1 MKNIIVIDKNSGSV
15 KSVENVR
22 TLSSDRAS
30 VFLMKL
36 PPESVESFKR
46 DGDDLVIV
54 LKNGQTIIISDFFMK
69 YADGKPVD
77 SVAEEAARND
87 EEDDRDQDHEDI
99 ERNELIL
106 EDDEGVAWW
115 GQYPEQWSEFHFT
128 EIEWG
133 DGGGAMLPIILG
145 ALGVVGLGAVAA
157 GGGGNSGDNQSV
169 TPPPVTVEPED
180 ELTAEDDTNTTSE
193 DTPVSGSVA
202 GNDSTTSGGTL
213 TFAKDSDPA
222 NGTVTVNPDGT
233 YTYTPDD
240 NFNGED
246 SFTYTVTDEET
257 GESLTR
263 TVTITVGAESDL
275 TAQDDTNTTSE
286 DTPVSGS
293 VAGNDSTTSGGTLTF
308 AKESDPANGTVTVNP
323 DGTYTY
329 TPDDNF
335 NGEDSFTY
343 TVTDEETGESL
354 TRT

>member
-133 DGGGAMLPIILG
+133 DGGGGRFQNAPERLYRRVTLAHTGRVACIAARSEKTAYQSSSASRPLRHSR
-145 ALGVVGLGAVAA
+145 VGWRK
-157 GGGGNSGDNQSV
+157 S
-169 TPPPVTVEPED
+169 
-180 ELTAEDDTNTTSE
+180 
-193 DTPVSGSVA
+193 
-202 GNDSTTSGGTL
+202 
-213 TFAKDSDPA
+213 
-222 NGTVTVNPDGT
+222 
-233 YTYTPDD
+233 
-240 NFNGED
+240 
-246 SFTYTVTDEET
+246 
-257 GESLTR
+257 R
-263 TVTITVGAESDL
+263 
-275 TAQDDTNTTSE
+275 
-286 DTPVSGS
+286 
-293 VAGNDSTTSGGTLTF
+293 
-308 AKESDPANGTVTVNP
+308 
-323 DGTYTY
+323 
-329 TPDDNF
+329 
-335 NGEDSFTY
+335 
-343 TVTDEETGESL
+343 
-354 TRT
+354 